1 MKRLSVFREGAREE
15 NIFSTYKGPDT
26 RETMQLWLEG
36 QGGIR
41 DIDCSPVRR

>member
-1 MKRLSVFREGAREE
+1 MKRHAVFREGAREE
-15 NIFSTYKGPDT
+15 NIFSMYKGPDI

-41 DIDCSPVRR
+41 DIGCSAVRR